1 LGDADTQ
8 RHTLEE
14 EYASRLQES
23 QKEVE
28 RVRGVEEALR
38 SEVEELK
45 KEVATSD
52 SQKEGM
58 GLRVEE
64 LEKEVKKREEMVE
77 GEKERAASLEQE
89 KNSLSLTV
97 TNLMNKN
104 DLLAGRVEQIQKEY
118 ESLQKSVVETIQE
131 NTQQYEKKVEEYRQ
145 MVQKM
150 KMESVEKRDGGAID
164 GDMRLQLEA
173 RDQQIQS
180 MKMQLKKKD
189 AEIAEL
195 LSYVEEMT
203 KSR

>member
-1 LGDADTQ
+1 MQVSIDTTHKALGDADTQ

-28 RVRGVEEALR
+28 RVRG
-38 SEVEELK
+38 VEELK

-77 GEKERAASLEQE
+77 GEKERATSLEQE

-97 TNLMNKN
+97 TNLMNKV
-104 DLLAGRVEQIQKEY
+104 A
-118 ESLQKSVVETIQE
+118 
-131 NTQQYEKKVEEYRQ
+131 
-145 MVQKM
+145 
-150 KMESVEKRDGGAID
+150 
-164 GDMRLQLEA
+164 MREG
-173 RDQQIQS
+173 S
-180 MKMQLKKKD
+180 
-189 AEIAEL
+189 EG
-195 LSYVEEMT
+195 
-203 KSR
+203 

>member
-1 LGDADTQ
+1 MQVSIDTTHKALGDADTQ

-28 RVRGVEEALR
+28 RVRGVEAALR

-52 SQKEGM
+52 SQKEVM

-97 TNLMNKN
+97 TNLMNKV
-104 DLLAGRVEQIQKEY
+104 A
-118 ESLQKSVVETIQE
+118 
-131 NTQQYEKKVEEYRQ
+131 
-145 MVQKM
+145 
-150 KMESVEKRDGGAID
+150 
-164 GDMRLQLEA
+164 MREGN
-173 RDQQIQS
+173 
-180 MKMQLKKKD
+180 
-189 AEIAEL
+189 EG
-195 LSYVEEMT
+195 
-203 KSR
+203 

>member
-1 LGDADTQ
+1 MQVSIDTTHKALGDADTQ

-14 EYASRLQES
+14 EDASRLQES

-97 TNLMNKN
+97 TNLMNKV
-104 DLLAGRVEQIQKEY
+104 A
-118 ESLQKSVVETIQE
+118 
-131 NTQQYEKKVEEYRQ
+131 
-145 MVQKM
+145 
-150 KMESVEKRDGGAID
+150 
-164 GDMRLQLEA
+164 MREG
-173 RDQQIQS
+173 S
-180 MKMQLKKKD
+180 
-189 AEIAEL
+189 EG
-195 LSYVEEMT
+195 
-203 KSR
+203 